1 MSALNIY
8 LSKLEKLKKTQ
19 MAAIELEFEMRADLV
34 RLHLEKS
41 QALKQPKLR
50 LNLDGA
56 KGLSVRAAIVQALK
70 SVSEPMSVG
79 TIAEKVCQLLP
90 DRLPKKVNSQVSV
103 ALSSYSGVLF
113 NKVGRG
119 LYTLNP
125 DIQEPEESES
135 KV

>member
-1 MSALNIY
+1 MSSLNIY

-19 MAAIELEFEMRADLV
+19 IAAIELEYEMRADLV
-34 RLHLEKS
+34 RLHLEKN
-41 QALKQPKLR
+41 QIQKTPKLR

-56 KGLSVRAAIVQALK
+56 KGLSVRAAIVQVLK
-70 SVSEPMSVG
+70 DVSEPMTVG
-79 TIAEKVCQLLP
+79 AISDKVCELLP
-90 DRLPKKVNSQVSV
+90 AREAKKVGSQVSV

-125 DIQEPEESES
+125 SIPHSADSES
-135 KV
+135 